1 MSEWYFKKNEQKVG
15 PFTNVE
21 MIALY
26 RKKEINDL
34 TLVQKS
40 PHPEWVAFKQTEL
53 HQHTGNHG
61 SSELKIRDLFSAVF
75 KKHSKEEGEKVFIA
89 GTKYTTP
96 ATSDIPHSYRI
107 PGCFPEFS

>member
-26 RKKEINDL
+26 KKKEINDL

-53 HQHTGNHG
+53 HQHALNHG
-61 SSELKIRDLFSAVF
+61 NSELKIGNLFSAVF
-75 KKHSKEEGEKVFIA
+75 KSTLKRKAK
-89 GTKYTTP
+89 KYLSQGQNIRRLQLVTFP
-96 ATSDIPHSYRI
+96 ILGLIH
-107 PGCFPEFS
+107 GCFLEYS

>member
-26 RKKEINDL
+26 RKKEINNL

-53 HQHTGNHG
+53 HQHALNHG
-61 SSELKIRDLFSAVF
+61 
-75 KKHSKEEGEKVFIA
+75 
-89 GTKYTTP
+89 
-96 ATSDIPHSYRI
+96 
-107 PGCFPEFS
+107 